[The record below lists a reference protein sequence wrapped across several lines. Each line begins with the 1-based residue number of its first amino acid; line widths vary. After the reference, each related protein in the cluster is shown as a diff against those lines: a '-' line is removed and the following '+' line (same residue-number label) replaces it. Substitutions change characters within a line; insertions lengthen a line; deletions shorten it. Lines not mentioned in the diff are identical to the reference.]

1 MEKTISLELN
11 DESLKSKRYYNTYY
25 RKKLISKINKLK
37 DKNDYT
43 IIYNLIVDD
52 IGNNFSSNRN
62 GIFIN
67 MNLLSDKCIG
77 EINNYLSNKYDDNSI
92 QPIQSDYVFEE
103 YTNNK
108 STKNNIKLN
117 YH

>member
-1 MEKTISLELN
+1 MERKSFKDYS
-11 DESLKSKRYYNTYY
+11 DEYPKKRNYNTVY
-25 RKKLISKINKLK
+25 RKKLISRINKLK

-43 IIYNLIVDD
+43 IIYNFIVDD

-77 EINNYLSNKYDDNSI
+77 EINKYLSNKYDDLLS
-92 QPIQSDYVFEE
+92 
-103 YTNNK
+103 NNVR
-108 STKNNIKLN
+108 LV
-117 YH
+117 YC

>member
-1 MEKTISLELN
+1 MDREHLEIYS
-11 DESLKSKRYYNTYY
+11 DDTPKKRYYNTFY
-25 RKKLISKINKLK
+25 RKKLISKIDKLK

-77 EINNYLSNKYDDNSI
+77 EIN
-92 QPIQSDYVFEE
+92 E
-103 YTNNK
+103 YI
-108 STKNNIKLN
+108 STKYEETPTNIRLN
-117 YH
+117 YC